1 MSAFITVSTVI
12 GAILL
17 ISLVVFVINVFVT
30 LAVQLGFHIDD
41 SSMLEL
47 IDILVCSIICAV
59 IVVVILYSTGV
70 FK

>member
-17 ISLVVFVINVFVT
+17 ISLVVFVINFLST

-41 SSMLEL
+41 SNILEL
-47 IDILVCSIICAV
+47 IDIIVCSIICAV

>member
-30 LAVQLGFHIDD
+30 SAVQLGFHIDD
-41 SSMLEL
+41 SGILEL
-47 IDILVCSIICAV
+47 IDIIVCSIICAV

>member
-1 MSAFITVSTVI
+1 MSEFITVSTVI

-17 ISLVVFVINVFVT
+17 ISLVVFVINFLST
-30 LAVQLGFHIDD
+30 LAVQLSFHIDD
-41 SSMLEL
+41 SNILEL
-47 IDILVCSIICAV
+47 IDIIVCSIICAV

>member
-17 ISLVVFVINVFVT
+17 ISLVVFVINFLST
-30 LAVQLGFHIDD
+30 LAVQLGFQIDD
-41 SSMLEL
+41 RNILEL
-47 IDILVCSIICAV
+47 IDIIICSIICAV

>member
-17 ISLVVFVINVFVT
+17 ISLIVFVINVFVT
-30 LAVQLGFHIDD
+30 SAVQLGFHIDD
-41 SSMLEL
+41 SIILEL
-47 IDILVCSIICAV
+47 IDIIVCSIICAV

>member
-12 GAILL
+12 GAVLL
-17 ISLVVFVINVFVT
+17 ISLLVFVINVFVT

-41 SSMLEL
+41 SNTLEL
-47 IDILVCSIICAV
+47 IDIIVCSIICAV

>member
-17 ISLVVFVINVFVT
+17 ISLAVFVINFFVT
-30 LAVQLGFHIDD
+30 LGFQLSFNCHD
-41 SSMLEL
+41 SNVSEL
-47 IDILVCSIICAV
+47 IYIIICSITCAV